1 MICIANQITKYQIEV
16 NATVK
21 YKSYDNDINGSFT
34 VTKTGDYDVSSKYSD
49 TLNKERKII
58 DSLVE
63 KITDEIMN
71 NLSNYL
77 NDL

>member
-1 MICIANQITKYQIEV
+1 M
-16 NATVK
+16 
-21 YKSYDNDINGSFT
+21 
-34 VTKTGDYDVSSKYSD
+34 SSKYSD